1 MLHTHLKDC
10 MWSMVWLIT
19 LLSCGTLPMK
29 ALCCRKRHG
38 WFLTWPLCLNTEW
51 WRLVFHKLKK
61 LKFNTSKQVRGF
73 LHSES
78 LYQWLVTASSLD
90 CRCYKPGNPLVA
102 NFDECWKPRKT
113 AKNRKPLGNR
123 VWLTHARTRRRSF
136 LARSHRQL
144 ACQHPLQSHFMAISP
159 AFYAS
164 PEPSA
169 IANSPVLRGSMD
181 PKAIHDRMP
190 RIMPGYDRM
199 LHLKWQNVSDK
210 MSHKVS
216 DALSG

>member
-1 MLHTHLKDC
+1 
-10 MWSMVWLIT
+10 MVWLIT

-123 VWLTHARTRRRSF
+123 VWLTHMRAHGDVVSLPEVIASLLASILCRATSWRDRQLSTPRRSQALLQTRQF
-136 LARSHRQL
+136 SGARWTRKL
-144 ACQHPLQSHFMAISP
+144 YTIECQ
-159 AFYAS
+159 
-164 PEPSA
+164 E
-169 IANSPVLRGSMD
+169 
-181 PKAIHDRMP
+181 
-190 RIMPGYDRM
+190 
-199 LHLKWQNVSDK
+199 
-210 MSHKVS
+210 
-216 DALSG
+216 